1 MLSKGFYLGSIIG
14 GYVGSLVFGFVA
26 GVVSAME
33 GLPLWEGSGA
43 TWMLLGIIAVVYLT
57 VINLL
62 LWWKAWKSIQD
73 FGART
78 SPGQAVGFL
87 FIPIVNLYWIFQAF
101 WGFSKDYN
109 SNIEGYNLE
118 IKRLPEGLF
127 LIYTLVAV
135 INAVLFWVP
144 LLNLLLNLAALV
156 LTIVVA
162 NKLVDA
168 VNRISQ
174 VPRPESKGLVF

>member
-14 GYVGSLVFGFVA
+14 GYVVSFIFGFIA
-26 GVVSAME
+26 GVVSAMQ

-43 TWMLLGIIAVVYLT
+43 TWMLLGIVMAVYMV
-57 VINLL
+57 VIELV
-62 LWWKAWKSIQD
+62 LWYKAWKSIQD
-73 FGART
+73 FDART
-78 SPGQAVGFL
+78 SPGRAVGFL

-109 SNIEGYNLE
+109 SNVDGYELA

-127 LIYTLVAV
+127 LAYTVVALT
-135 INAVLFWVP
+135 NSVLFWVP
-144 LLNLLLNLAALV
+144 LLNLLLNLGTMI
-156 LTIVVA
+156 LTILVV

-168 VNRISQ
+168 VNNISQ
-174 VPRPESKGLVF
+174 VPRPESKGLVY

>member
-1 MLSKGFYLGSIIG
+1 MISKGFYLGSIIG
-14 GYVGSLVFGFVA
+14 GYVVYFVFSVIGAVMA
-26 GVVSAME
+26 ALHGV
-33 GLPLWEGSGA
+33 PLWEGPGA
-43 TWMLLGIIAVVYLT
+43 TWLLLGIVALIYLM

-62 LWWKAWKSIQD
+62 LWWTAWKSIQD

-87 FIPIVNLYWIFQAF
+87 FIPAVNIYWIFQAF

-109 SNIEGYNLE
+109 SNIDGYDLQ
-118 IKRLPEGLF
+118 ISRLSEGLF
-127 LIYTLVAV
+127 LAYTLAV
-135 INAVLFWVP
+135 LGNAVLFWVP
-144 LLNLLLNLAALV
+144 LLSVLLNLAALV
-156 LTIVVA
+156 LTILVA

-168 VNRISQ
+168 VNGISQ